1 VSLRESEVKLIA
13 EVLPPDGAVVTDP
26 TIGAGLVARLNGLM
40 VPDAL
45 MRVFVGLKG
54 IKSRYKT
61 ALDGVASKRI
71 AVAMLA
77 TPKSEE
83 VSFML
88 KILELH

>member
-1 VSLRESEVKLIA
+1 M
-13 EVLPPDGAVVTDP
+13 
-26 TIGAGLVARLNGLM
+26 VARLEGLM
-40 VPDAL
+40 VPEAL

-54 IKSRYKT
+54 MKSRYKT

-71 AVAMLA
+71 AVAMPA

-88 KILELH
+88 KILELQ